1 MTEGNGAVDVI
12 VVMGVCGSGKSSVGR
27 HLARRLGWPFLEGDD
42 FHPPE
47 NVARMAAGVPLR
59 DEDRRGWLDA
69 IAARLAVARAQ
80 GRPVVVSCS
89 ALKRRYRDRLRA
101 GAPGLLFVHLDGARE
116 TILDRMARRTG
127 HFMPASLLDSQLA
140 ELERPAEDERALV
153 CDIGPAPEEIAAR
166 VAPLLAGL
174 GLDGGRVHQRTGEA
188 SAMAQGNSADIGV
201 IGLGVMGRNLAAN
214 LADHGAVVAGTD
226 LDDGRRAALAAD
238 VPGGVPCAGPEE
250 MLAVLKAPR
259 VVLMMVPAGAA
270 VDALLSAL
278 LPRLS
283 AGDVLI
289 DGGNSHY
296 QDTRRRAAQASAAGV
311 HFIGLGVSGGEEG
324 ARRGPALMAGGTVEG
339 IGRVA
344 PLLRAIAARAAD
356 GEPCFA
362 RVGPDGAGHFVK
374 MIHNGIEYADMQL
387 IAEGYHLLRHLGG
400 VGYGRLAEMF
410 AEWNGG
416 ELASYL
422 MEITADILRT
432 SDPETGAPILEVIR
446 DAAGQKGTGH
456 WATTA
461 AMELGMP
468 APTIAEAVHARCLSA
483 LKEERGRAAS
493 AFPPPP
499 QAVPPDGFA
508 ADVGDALLCGRIA
521 VYAQGFAVIAA
532 GSRRFGW
539 DVDLAAVAAVWRG
552 GCIIRARLVDR
563 ILAALRRTPDLPNL
577 MFDPDI
583 AALLARG
590 EAGWR
595 RTVGAAVAAGQPVPA
610 MASALSYW
618 DGYRSDRLWA
628 NMIQAQRDF
637 FGAHGYERTDRP
649 GMVHTDWSS
658 GR

>member
-1 MTEGNGAVDVI
+1 
-12 VVMGVCGSGKSSVGR
+12 
-27 HLARRLGWPFLEGDD
+27 
-42 FHPPE
+42 
-47 NVARMAAGVPLR
+47 
-59 DEDRRGWLDA
+59 
-69 IAARLAVARAQ
+69 
-80 GRPVVVSCS
+80 
-89 ALKRRYRDRLRA
+89 
-101 GAPGLLFVHLDGARE
+101 
-116 TILDRMARRTG
+116 
-127 HFMPASLLDSQLA
+127 
-140 ELERPAEDERALV
+140 
-153 CDIGPAPEEIAAR
+153 
-166 VAPLLAGL
+166 
-174 GLDGGRVHQRTGEA
+174 
-188 SAMAQGNSADIGV
+188 MAQGTIADIGV

-214 LADHGAVVAGTD
+214 LADHGAMVAGTD
-226 LDDGRRAALAAD
+226 LDAGRRAAFAAAVPNGVACETAEELLAA
-238 VPGGVPCAGPEE
+238 
-250 MLAVLKAPR
+250 LKAPR
-259 VVLMMVPAGAA
+259 VVLIMVPAGPA
-270 VDALLSAL
+270 VDALLAAL

-283 AGDVLI
+283 DGDVLI

-296 QDTRRRAAQASAAGV
+296 QDTRRRAALAAEAGV
-311 HFIGLGVSGGEEG
+311 HFVGLGVSGGEEG
-324 ARRGPALMAGGTVEG
+324 ARRGPALMAGGTADG

-344 PLLRAIAARAAD
+344 PLLQAIAARAAD
-356 GEPCFA
+356 GTPCFA

-400 VGYGRLAEMF
+400 FSYDRLAETF
-410 AEWNGG
+410 AAWNGG

-432 SDPETGAPILEVIR
+432 PDPETGAPILEVIQ

-456 WATTA
+456 WATTT

-483 LKEERGRAAS
+483 LKGERLRAADT
-493 AFPPPP
+493 FPPPP
-499 QAVPPDGFA
+499 PAATLPETFA

-532 GSRRFGW
+532 GSARFGW
-539 DVDLAAVAAVWRG
+539 DVDLAAVASVWRG

-563 ILAALRRTPDLPNL
+563 ILAALTRAPDLPNL

-583 AALLARG
+583 GALLARG

-595 RTVGAAVAAGQPVPA
+595 RAVGAAVAAGQPVPA

-618 DGYRSDRLWA
+618 DGYRSGRLWA
-628 NMIQAQRDF
+628 NMIQAQRDC

-649 GMVHTDWSS
+649 GMVHTQW